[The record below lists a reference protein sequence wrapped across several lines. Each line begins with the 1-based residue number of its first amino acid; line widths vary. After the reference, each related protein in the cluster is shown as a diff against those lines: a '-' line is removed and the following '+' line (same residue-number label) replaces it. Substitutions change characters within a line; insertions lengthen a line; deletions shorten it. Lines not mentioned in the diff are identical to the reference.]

1 MSLRYFVSYLDWR
14 FNQYRLILNFLN
26 QNCVEKFRAI
36 QLQEIDDRSL
46 CQLPLWRYRPKPQIN
61 FDRDRSLWVSL
72 KQYLDM
78 AHDGRIDPVLD

>member
-1 MSLRYFVSYLDWR
+1 MSLRYFVRYLDWR
-14 FNQYRLILNFLN
+14 SYQHRLILNFLN
-26 QNCVEKFRAI
+26 QDCVKKFGAI

-46 CQLPLWRYRPKPQIN
+46 RQLPLWRCRPKPQIN
-61 FDRDRSLWVSL
+61 FDGDRSLRVSL